1 MERSGAL
8 NWWVTTEA
16 AGMAMSCVCGPGMH
30 LSDDNLIIEP
40 VDAQGR
46 GISPGVRAAQVY
58 VTASENLK

>member
-1 MERSGAL
+1 MR
-8 NWWVTTEA
+8 
-16 AGMAMSCVCGPGMH
+16 CGPGMH